1 MFDGHPATTSIQSRW
16 IRSREGR
23 RPHRKVAHFV
33 GEPCR
38 WSKEDLIRLITERR
52 QTRAMK
58 MHCTTRLLLLHLT
71 GSIPVLILLDGY
83 SSYSSSSPT
92 RSGLH
97 LCPHRTNERTIQT
110 LPDSAPSKVHVG
122 IRTSLGAHTAMSDSH
137 DSVIVIFIRDSPAAT
152 THHELLIAEQCVAQ
166 TNTNRA
172 LYLGMR
178 TNGPL
183 GVSARADATTEWVW
197 W

>member
-1 MFDGHPATTSIQSRW
+1 MATPPT
-16 IRSREGR
+16 
-23 RPHRKVAHFV
+23 P
-33 GEPCR
+33 P
-38 WSKEDLIRLITERR
+38 
-52 QTRAMK
+52 
-58 MHCTTRLLLLHLT
+58 LLLHDLACT
-71 GSIPVLILLDGY
+71 CAPIE
-83 SSYSSSSPT
+83 
-92 RSGLH
+92 
-97 LCPHRTNERTIQT
+97 RTNERTIQT